1 MKNGLPPELV
11 GQTQVTLKSLGKK
24 NKFYLAA
31 YDRESLE
38 GLIKVFSQKKKS
50 LSAMKRLLANENNE
64 FVKISALTSMKQ
76 QWEKNKE
83 R

>member
-1 MKNGLPPELV
+1 MKNGLPSELV
-11 GQTQVTLKSLGKK
+11 GQSQVTLKSLGKK

-31 YDRESLE
+31 YDRETLE

-50 LSAMKRLLANENNE
+50 LSAMKRLLANENND
-64 FVKISALTSMKQ
+64 VVQMSALLSIKQ
-76 QWEKNKE
+76 QWDKNRE